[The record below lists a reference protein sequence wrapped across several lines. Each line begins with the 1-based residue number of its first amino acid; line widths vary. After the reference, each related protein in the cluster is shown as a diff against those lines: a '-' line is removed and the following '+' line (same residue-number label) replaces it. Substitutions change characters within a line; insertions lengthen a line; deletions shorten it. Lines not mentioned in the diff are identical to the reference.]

1 VNRTRRPD
9 QRDSCGGIRRRSPD
23 ASHRG
28 GSPLRT
34 SSTFGEPIL
43 VERNGKPAA
52 VLISLLEF
60 RERFADVDAAE
71 ERQRLVQ
78 EVLAMR
84 KRAKGAKRSAVEEVR
99 RIRGPLP

>member
-1 VNRTRRPD
+1 
-9 QRDSCGGIRRRSPD
+9 
-23 ASHRG
+23 
-28 GSPLRT
+28 
-34 SSTFGEPIL
+34 
-43 VERNGKPAA
+43 

-71 ERQRLVQ
+71 ERQRLVE

-84 KRAKGAKRSAVEEVR
+84 KRAKDAKRSAVEEVR